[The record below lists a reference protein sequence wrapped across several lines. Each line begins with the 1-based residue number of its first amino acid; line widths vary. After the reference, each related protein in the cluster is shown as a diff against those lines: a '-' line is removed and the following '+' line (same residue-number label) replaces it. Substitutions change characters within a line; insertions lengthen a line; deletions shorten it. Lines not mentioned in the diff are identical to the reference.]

1 MSTRRSNGRAA
12 LDRVGHTLADKVEAA
27 LRDEIIRGARLPG
40 ERLNEVEIA
49 FQLGVS
55 RGPVREALQRL
66 SRDGLL
72 RMESHRGA
80 FVRELDVAE
89 VRELFEVRASLE
101 RQAASLAAERAGADE
116 IDALRGL
123 LDRARDAVSAP
134 VDPHYPERL
143 DVHEL
148 IVGCAR
154 NEALVRYLALVNQEL
169 KLVRARSGFQTV
181 RAPKAFEEHA
191 RVVEA
196 IAARDPHAAAEAMN
210 IHMES
215 ALQSTLGLL
224 REPGGTE

>member
-1 MSTRRSNGRAA
+1 MTARISGRRAI
-12 LDRVGHTLADKVEAA
+12 DRVGHTLSDKVEAI
-27 LRDEIIRGARLPG
+27 LREQIFRGRRLPG

-49 FQLGVS
+49 AELEVS

-89 VRELFEVRASLE
+89 VRELFEVRSSLE
-101 RQAASLAAERAGADE
+101 RQAASLAAERAGSDE
-116 IDALRGL
+116 IVTLRAL
-123 LDRARDAVSAP
+123 LDSSRGAVEADG
-134 VDPHYPERL
+134 DPHYPERL
-143 DVHEL
+143 DLHEQ
-148 IVGCAR
+148 IVRCSR
-154 NEALVRYLALVNQEL
+154 NEALMRYLQLVNQEL
-169 KLVRARSGFQTV
+169 KLVRARSGFLAI
-181 RAPKAFEEHA
+181 RAPKAFEEHTQ
-191 RVVEA
+191 VVEA

-224 REPGGTE
+224 REPGGSA

>member
-1 MSTRRSNGRAA
+1 MSTRRKVGTAA
-12 LDRVGHTLADKVEAA
+12 IDRVGHTLADKVETA
-27 LRDEIIRGARLPG
+27 LRDEIIRGARRPG

-89 VRELFEVRASLE
+89 VRELFEVRGSLE
-101 RQAASLAAERAGADE
+101 RQAASLAAERARTDE
-116 IDALRGL
+116 IAGLRAL
-123 LDRARDAVSAP
+123 LDRARHAVEAKI
-134 VDPHYPERL
+134 DPHYPERL
-143 DVHEL
+143 DVHAL
-148 IVGCAR
+148 IVSCAR
-154 NEALVRYLALVNQEL
+154 NEALDRYLALVNQEL

-181 RAPKAFEEHA
+181 RAPKAFEEHT

-210 IHMES
+210 VHMES

-224 REPGGTE
+224 REPGGSE